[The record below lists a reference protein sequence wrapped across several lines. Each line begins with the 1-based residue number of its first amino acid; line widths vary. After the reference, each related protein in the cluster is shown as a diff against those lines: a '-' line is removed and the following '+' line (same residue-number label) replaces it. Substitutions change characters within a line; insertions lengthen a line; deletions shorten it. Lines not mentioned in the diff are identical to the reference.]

1 MSRTRLSRIGIRVAF
16 AAAIA
21 LGGVACGSDTGG
33 DSVAASNLLGV
44 ARGLADTWIREEQ
57 PSDVD
62 WSWGEGLLMLGMLE
76 LSRATRDARYED
88 YALDW
93 LHSHQQAGYTIFW
106 SDSCPP
112 GTVAS
117 LLIERR
123 GATELQ
129 PIIDD
134 VDTYLFEKAPR
145 ISDGGIAHLGFLPV
159 VLQQQLWV
167 DSLVMFGE
175 FLIQTGLRTGEPR
188 YLDLMASQY
197 EIFAGHL
204 QDPGSG
210 FWTHSWD
217 DLAKQ
222 NHPPLDDQVF
232 WGRGN
237 AWALVAGYDLAAAL
251 PERDPRR
258 EPVLARLA
266 RQASAVRAAQ
276 DPATGLY
283 WTVLDRPGD
292 TYLESAGSAMIS
304 YAFARAFQ
312 EGFAGTEAIDAA
324 ERGLA
329 GLLGRVRVEDDG
341 RYVLSG
347 TSVGTNPGPF
357 WYYAIVPTKDNVS
370 YGIGGFLLL
379 STRLIELERAGR
391 IDVLPVVPDLTE
403 GGES

>member
-1 MSRTRLSRIGIRVAF
+1 MVARRSSRRLAAVCF
-16 AAAIA
+16 ALALALSSAACSN
-21 LGGVACGSDTGG
+21 GGHA
-33 DSVAASNLLGV
+33 DSPTNQATLDV
-44 ARGLADTWIREEQ
+44 ARGLADTWIAENA
-57 PSDVD
+57 PADVD

-76 LSRATRDARYED
+76 LARTTGDARYED

-93 LHSHQQAGYTIFW
+93 LHAHQAAGYTIFW

-117 LLIERR
+117 LLIARR
-123 GATELQ
+123 GATELE

-134 VDTYLFEKAPR
+134 VDAYLFEKAPR
-145 ISDGGIAHLGFLPV
+145 ISDGGIAHLGFLPL
-159 VLQQQLWV
+159 VLKQQLWV

-175 FLIQTGLRTGEPR
+175 FLLQTGLRTGDPR

-197 EIFAGHL
+197 EIFGGHL
-204 QDPGSG
+204 QDPTLG

-251 PERDPRR
+251 PGSDPRR
-258 EPVLARLA
+258 DAVLARLA
-266 RQASAVRAAQ
+266 RHEPAVRATQ

-283 WTVLDRPGD
+283 WTVLNRPGE

-304 YAFARAFQ
+304 YAFARGFE
-312 EGFAGTEAIDAA
+312 EGFAGAETLEAAR
-324 ERGLA
+324 RGLV
-329 GLLGRVRVEDDG
+329 GLQGRVRVEDDG

-357 WYYAIVPTKDNVS
+357 WYYEIVPTKDNVS
-370 YGIGGFLLL
+370 YGIGGFVLL
-379 STRLIELERAGR
+379 STRLVELERAGR
-391 IDVLPVVPDLTE
+391 IAPLPQPVLAT
-403 GGES
+403 GGGA

>member
-1 MSRTRLSRIGIRVAF
+1 MIARRFPRTCAAWLITLLAAVAGCSD
-16 AAAIA
+16 
-21 LGGVACGSDTGG
+21 GGHA
-33 DSVAASNLLGV
+33 DSPTNQATLDV
-44 ARGLADTWIREEQ
+44 ARGLADTWIAENA
-57 PSDVD
+57 PADVD

-76 LSRATRDARYED
+76 LARTTGDARYED

-93 LHSHQQAGYTIFW
+93 LHAHQAAGYTIFW

-112 GTVAS
+112 GIVAS
-117 LLIERR
+117 LLIARR
-123 GATELQ
+123 GATELE

-159 VLQQQLWV
+159 VLKQQLWV

-175 FLIQTGLRTGEPR
+175 FLIQTGLRTGDPR

-197 EIFAGHL
+197 EIFGGHL
-204 QDPGSG
+204 QHPTLG

-251 PERDPRR
+251 PESDPRR
-258 EPVLARLA
+258 DAVLARLA
-266 RQASAVRAAQ
+266 RHERAVRATQ

-283 WTVLDRPGD
+283 WTVLNRPGE

-304 YAFARAFQ
+304 YAFARGFE
-312 EGFAGTEAIDAA
+312 EGFAGPDTVEAAR
-324 ERGLA
+324 RGLV
-329 GLLGRVRVEDDG
+329 GLQARVRVEDDG

-357 WYYAIVPTKDNVS
+357 WYYEIVPTKDNVS
-370 YGIGGFLLL
+370 YGIGGFVLL
-379 STRLIELERAGR
+379 STRLVELERAGR
-391 IDVLPVVPDLTE
+391 IAPLPQPVLAT
-403 GGES
+403 GGGA

>member
-1 MSRTRLSRIGIRVAF
+1 MAGRRTFQALI
-16 AAAIA
+16 AA
-21 LGGVACGSDTGG
+21 LLTFVLGVAACSDGG
-33 DSVAASNLLGV
+33 YSDSPTNEATLAV
-44 ARGLADTWIREEQ
+44 ARGLADTWIAENA
-57 PSDVD
+57 PADVD
-62 WSWGEGLLMLGMLE
+62 WSWGEGLLMLGLLE
-76 LSRATRDARYED
+76 LSRTTGDPRYED

-93 LHSHQQAGYTIFW
+93 LHAHQAAGYTIFW

-117 LLIERR
+117 LLIGRR

-145 ISDGGIAHLGFLPV
+145 ISDGGIAHLGFLPL
-159 VLQQQLWV
+159 VLKQQLWV

-175 FLIQTGLRTGEPR
+175 FLIQTGLRSGDPR
-188 YLDLMASQY
+188 YLDLIAEQY
-197 EIFAGHL
+197 EIFGGHL
-204 QDPGSG
+204 QHPTLGY
-210 FWTHSWD
+210 WTHSWD
-217 DLAKQ
+217 DLGQQ

-251 PERDPRR
+251 PQGDPRR
-258 EPVLARLA
+258 AGVLGRLA
-266 RQASAVRAAQ
+266 RHEPAVRATQ

-283 WTVLDRPGD
+283 WTVLNRPGE

-304 YAFARAFQ
+304 YAFARGFE
-312 EGFAGTEAIDAA
+312 EGFAGEDAVA
-324 ERGLA
+324 AARRGLV
-329 GLLGRVRVEDDG
+329 GLQARVRVEESG

-357 WYYAIVPTKDNVS
+357 WYYEIVPTKDNVS
-370 YGIGGFLLL
+370 YGIGGFVLL
-379 STRLIELERAGR
+379 STRLVELERAGR
-391 IDVLPVVPDLTE
+391 IAPLPEPMLDT
-403 GGES
+403 GGGA

>member
-1 MSRTRLSRIGIRVAF
+1 MAAVVLALSLAGC
-16 AAAIA
+16 
-21 LGGVACGSDTGG
+21 GGESGG
-33 DSVAASNLLGV
+33 DSAAARDLLGV
-44 ARGLADTWIREEQ
+44 ARGLADTWMREEA

-76 LSRATRDARYED
+76 LSRTTGDPAYED

-93 LHSHQQAGYTIFW
+93 LHAHQEAGYTIFW

-117 LLIERR
+117 LLIGRR

-129 PIIDD
+129 PIIED
-134 VDTYLFEKAPR
+134 VDTYLFEQAPR
-145 ISDGGIAHLGFLPV
+145 ISDGGIAHLGFLPL
-159 VLQQQLWV
+159 VLKQQLWV

-175 FLIQTGLRTGEPR
+175 FLIQTGLRTGDPR

-197 EIFAGHL
+197 EIFGGHL
-204 QDPGSG
+204 QDPESG

-222 NHPPLDDQVF
+222 NHPPLDDRVF

-251 PERDPRR
+251 PESDPRR
-258 EPVLARLA
+258 ASVLARLT
-266 RQASAVRAAQ
+266 RQADAVRAVQ
-276 DPATGLY
+276 DEATGLY
-283 WTVLDRPGD
+283 WTVLNRPGE

-304 YAFARAFQ
+304 YAFARAFE
-312 EGFAGTEAIDAA
+312 EGFSGGQAVTSAA
-324 ERGLA
+324 RGLD
-329 GLLGRVRVEDDG
+329 GLLGRVRVEADG

-357 WYYAIVPTKDNVS
+357 WYYAIVPTKDDVS

-379 STRLIELERAGR
+379 STRLVELERKGR
-391 IDVLPVVPDLTE
+391 IDVLPVVPNLSE
-403 GGES
+403 GGVP